1 MVNWCNS
8 LLWWLTTLDW
18 PFSWYFIFQHVCAKN
33 GKRDKSHHHTPF
45 PPALK
50 VILDFWLD
58 NFFKAK
64 YLPHACFF
72 YQWSTLPR
80 IWLKWN
86 CSKHKIKIFCQRRSY
101 YRVLDKLD
109 PSLGKSEKMLTL
121 LNSWSGQCFMS
132 KIIWK
137 KRNFTFWFLLFFDI
151 SVMIQGLNFESGE
164 CQWEN
169 QMVAILLTFA
179 HFSDF
184 ELAPNWVKYST
195 YLAL

>member
-1 MVNWCNS
+1 MTREARAI
-8 LLWWLTTLDW
+8 TTPHFHRPWKL
-18 PFSWYFIFQHVCAKN
+18 FLIFGWTTFLRLNTCHMPV
-33 GKRDKSHHHTPF
+33 
-45 PPALK
+45 
-50 VILDFWLD
+50 
-58 NFFKAK
+58 
-64 YLPHACFF
+64 F

-137 KRNFTFWFLLFFDI
+137 KRNLTFWFLLFFDI

-184 ELAPNWVKYST
+184 ELAPNWVKYRI
-195 YLAL
+195 